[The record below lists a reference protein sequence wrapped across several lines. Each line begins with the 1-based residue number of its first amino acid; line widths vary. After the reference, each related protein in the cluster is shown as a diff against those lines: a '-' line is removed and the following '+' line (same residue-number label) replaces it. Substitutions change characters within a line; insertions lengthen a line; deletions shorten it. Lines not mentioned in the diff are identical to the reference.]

1 MKNSRKKNIRGIK
14 NCSPERDICIKKQ
27 KDILENKDLDYI
39 YIDEISDKKSGK
51 EAYYNLM
58 EILIPND
65 IVIICKLSRIAET
78 FEALSNIIGIFKDK
92 KIELNVLELGE
103 ITKENNLIHSDRW
116 VNALCS
122 FEKDI
127 KYEKIC
133 AGHLK
138 SKINHQ
144 SNNVTSSG
152 RPEKY
157 SKKQLSEA
165 LKMKDRYTIREIAS
179 LTGISK
185 NTLLRASK
193 KMQL

>member
-1 MKNSRKKNIRGIK
+1 MIYGYIRGIQ

-27 KDILENKDLDYI
+27 QEILKNKELDYT
-39 YIDEISDKKSGK
+39 YIDEISNRKSGK
-51 EAYYNLM
+51 EAYYQLM
-58 EILIPND
+58 EILNPED
-65 IVIICKLSRIAET
+65 VVIISKLSRIAGT
-78 FEALSNIIGIFKDK
+78 FEDLSNIIGTFKDK
-92 KIELNVLELGE
+92 RIVLNVIELGE
-103 ITKENNLIHSDRW
+103 ITQENSLISSDRW

-144 SNNVTSSG
+144 SNNVTIAG
-152 RPEKY
+152 RPDKY

-165 LKMKDRYTIREIAS
+165 LKMKDRYTIREIANI
-179 LTGISK
+179 TGISK
-185 NTLLRASK
+185 NTLYRAGK